1 MFITLKRELNRII
14 ESIDFDKLDPT
25 NPRYRKDRLQHILNR
40 LNRARA
46 DIEAAETS
54 YGRIG
59 TPVLKKTGTFVKIE
73 NNRHQEESYFI
84 DETDLT
90 PAQAEE
96 QLLDIG
102 VTNFKIIECKNW
114 TIHPIKKEE

>member
-1 MFITLKRELNRII
+1 MFITLKKELNQII
-14 ESIDFDKLDPT
+14 ESIDFEKYDPT
-25 NPRYRKDRLQHILNR
+25 NTRYRNDRLQLVLNR
-40 LNRARA
+40 LKRARA
-46 DIEAAETS
+46 DIESAETS

-59 TPVLKKTGTFVKIE
+59 MPVLKKTGTFVKIE
-73 NNRHQEESYFI
+73 NNRHEEESYFI

-96 QLLDIG
+96 QLLDKG